1 MWFES
6 VKQSIYEFLEIPAV
20 RNAISIILIVIGIV
34 RIFAQTDIG
43 KKTLRRIE
51 AYSKQTIENLK
62 KTIVEK
68 DDEIKKIKEQYE
80 QKINELIEQYEKR
93 LDVVNEKVEH
103 FEKSYTEFLKL
114 IPNKKLQDKINEYES
129 GGNDERES

>member
-51 AYSKQTIENLK
+51 AQYKQTIENLK
-62 KTIVEK
+62 KTIAEK
-68 DDEIKKIKEQYE
+68 DDEIKKIKGQYE
-80 QKINELIEQYEKR
+80 QEINETIEHYERK
-93 LDVVNEKVEH
+93 LNEVYKKVEH